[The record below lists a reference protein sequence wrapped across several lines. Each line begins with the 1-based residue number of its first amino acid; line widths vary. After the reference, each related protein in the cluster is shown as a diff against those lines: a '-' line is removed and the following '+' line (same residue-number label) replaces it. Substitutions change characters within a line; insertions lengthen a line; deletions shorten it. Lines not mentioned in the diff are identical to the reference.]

1 MDQKIIY
8 DFDAVVSR
16 EGTYAEKYDA
26 RERFFGSA
34 EVEPFWVADMDL
46 PTPAFLVERLRERI
60 EHPMFGYT
68 EQYDAV
74 FDAIMWWMR
83 NQHGAEVAQNSISL
97 SPSVVTSISMAIQ
110 AFTKPTG
117 SVAVLSPVYG
127 PFFSCTQLNGRTVA
141 DVPLL
146 VEQGR
151 FAIDYESLEEVLT
164 RPEVSLLLLC
174 NPQNPGGRVWSMEE
188 LDQLAVLCRDNE
200 VVLFSDE
207 IHSDIVYPPARHNSL
222 LNVEC
227 ARDIVLMAHSI
238 GKTFNTSGLQSSFT
252 IIPDPGLR
260 SRFRAAQ
267 NRAHAGDINLLGK
280 VALASALSPPG
291 ADYKQQL
298 VAYLHENTRQVCE
311 RLQQLES
318 VEVMVPEATFLVW
331 CDFRKYG
338 RWQDIFKRLIKE
350 ANVALSGGTF
360 FGPAGEGWFRVN
372 CAHPRSQL
380 LAAVDRMVAA
390 FSGK

>member
-127 PFFSCTQLNGRTVA
+127 
-141 DVPLL
+141 
-146 VEQGR
+146 
-151 FAIDYESLEEVLT
+151 
-164 RPEVSLLLLC
+164 
-174 NPQNPGGRVWSMEE
+174 
-188 LDQLAVLCRDNE
+188 
-200 VVLFSDE
+200 
-207 IHSDIVYPPARHNSL
+207 
-222 LNVEC
+222 
-227 ARDIVLMAHSI
+227 
-238 GKTFNTSGLQSSFT
+238 
-252 IIPDPGLR
+252 
-260 SRFRAAQ
+260 
-267 NRAHAGDINLLGK
+267 
-280 VALASALSPPG
+280 
-291 ADYKQQL
+291 
-298 VAYLHENTRQVCE
+298 
-311 RLQQLES
+311 
-318 VEVMVPEATFLVW
+318 
-331 CDFRKYG
+331 
-338 RWQDIFKRLIKE
+338 
-350 ANVALSGGTF
+350 
-360 FGPAGEGWFRVN
+360 
-372 CAHPRSQL
+372 
-380 LAAVDRMVAA
+380 
-390 FSGK
+390 